1 MIEGK
6 PNKWIKKTC
15 HLESKSLNIEKH
27 NINQQQQCM
36 LGFEIPEMQY
46 ILRSMDRYLYVL
58 VL

>member
-15 HLESKSLNIEKH
+15 HLDSKSLNIEKH
-27 NINQQQQCM
+27 NINQQQR
-36 LGFEIPEMQY
+36 FEIPEMQY